1 MVSCLLFIHHIE
13 PEYMSIKNK
22 YFSVEEANSFIP
34 KLLIDIPRIQSLM
47 KSLVCEYPD
56 VRKAREKAQFNG
68 GSLQGADYINCVLK
82 INSLTQ
88 GLESKGCVLKGIEHG
103 LVDFPSLR
111 DGKEVYLCWKNP
123 EERIEYWHD
132 IQSGFAGRQR
142 I

>member
-1 MVSCLLFIHHIE
+1 MT
-13 PEYMSIKNK
+13 IKHK

-47 KSLVCEYPD
+47 KSLVCEYTD
-56 VRKAREKAQFNG
+56 VRKAREKVQFNG
-68 GSLQGADYINCVLK
+68 GSFQGVDYINCVLK
-82 INSLTQ
+82 INSLTE
-88 GLESKGCVLKGIEHG
+88 GLESKGCILKGIEHG
-103 LVDFPSLR
+103 LVDFPCLR

-132 IQSGFAGRQR
+132 IQSGFTGRQR

>member
-1 MVSCLLFIHHIE
+1 MT
-13 PEYMSIKNK
+13 IKNK

-47 KSLVCEYPD
+47 KNLVCEYPD

-68 GSLQGADYINCVLK
+68 GSLQGVDYINCVLQ
-82 INSLTQ
+82 INSLTE

-111 DGKEVYLCWKNP
+111 NGKEVCLCWKNP

>member
-1 MVSCLLFIHHIE
+1 M
-13 PEYMSIKNK
+13 PIKNK

-47 KSLVCEYPD
+47 KSLVCEYQD

-68 GSLQGADYINCVLK
+68 GSFQGVDYINCVLQ
-82 INSLTQ
+82 INSLTE

-103 LVDFPSLR
+103 LVDFPCLR
-111 DGKEVYLCWKNP
+111 DGKEVYLCWKHP

-132 IQSGFAGRQR
+132 IQSGFTGRQR